1 MKEENT
7 LKDIQVSETKI
18 IRDSTREEL
27 SVTINK
33 DIPITSY
40 QLPDGQLITGDNLS
54 LNYQY
59 QTSIGQI
66 KEKLNLLYSQRDNVN
81 KEIDTLESNLI
92 QIEKAVDEKIATSL
106 KEGTSFDGRSSI
118 IQDSPISAEE
128 KKN

>member
-7 LKDIQVSETKI
+7 LKDIQVSEAKI

-33 DIPITSY
+33 DVPITSY

-66 KEKLNLLYSQRDNVN
+66 KERLNLLYSQRDNVN

-92 QIEKAVDEKIATSL
+92 QIEKAVDEKITNSI

-118 IQDSPISAEE
+118 IQESPISAEE